1 MEQRL
6 KPIFFIFVFI
16 VVIAFNIYLFIPF
29 FHIFAFATI
38 IGGSFYPLFNFFN
51 QKNWLNKKKAAALTT
66 LCIVLTVVIPSIY
79 LIAQLS
85 KETLHFYQG
94 VAHDFNKDVIRQ
106 AFVGDGFV
114 AKGVDQVLATL
125 EINMTRDEVYH
136 VAVQKAQGYLGGA
149 VKLLNGLLSNTIHL
163 VFEFILMLV
172 AIFALFMS
180 GDKLKD
186 YIFKLSPLP
195 EDQEQKILDRYNQM
209 NYVTLVGN
217 GIGGI
222 IQGVLAGIAFWLCG
236 IPSVFLWTTLMI
248 ILAFIPL
255 IGMSIVFIPASIY
268 LFITGKT
275 VSGILLLVWCG
286 AVSLV
291 VENIYKPKF
300 VGDRLSVDGILLLFY
315 IMAGLSVFGTPGL
328 FYGPILCIIFL
339 TVSEIFT
346 SYYLQADN

>member
-6 KPIFFIFVFI
+6 KPIFFIFVFM
-16 VVIAFNIYLFIPF
+16 VVIGLNIYLFMPF

-38 IGGSFYPLFNFFN
+38 IGGSFYPLFIYFN
-51 QKNWLNKKKAAALTT
+51 KKNWLKKKQAAALTT
-66 LCIVLTVVIPSIY
+66 FCIILTVVIPSIY
-79 LIAQLS
+79 LIGQLS
-85 KETLHFYQG
+85 KETLSFYQS
-94 VAHDFNKDVIRQ
+94 VAHDFNKEVIREQ
-106 AFVGDGFV
+106 FIGDGFV
-114 AKGVDQVLATL
+114 AKGVDQILSTL
-125 EINMTRDEVYH
+125 EINMTRDEVYNI
-136 VAVQKAQGYLGGA
+136 AVQKAQGYLGGA
-149 VKLLNGLLSNTIHL
+149 VKLFNGFLSNTIHL
-163 VFEFILMLV
+163 IFEFILMLV

-180 GDKLKD
+180 GDQLKEFV
-186 YIFKLSPLP
+186 FKLSPLP
-195 EDQEQKILDRYNQM
+195 SDQEQKILDRYNQM

-222 IQGVLAGIAFWLCG
+222 TQGVLAGIAFWICG

-255 IGMSIVFIPASIY
+255 IGMSIVFIPAGIY

-275 VSGILLLVWCG
+275 ISAILLLVWCG

-291 VENIYKPKF
+291 VENVYKPKF
-300 VGDRLSVDGILLLFY
+300 VGDRLSVNGILLLFY

-339 TVSEIFT
+339 TISEIFT
-346 SYYLQADN
+346 SYYLQAD